1 MADYFPIES
10 PSDECSQ
17 GLAERAWQGHVDA
30 GRIGS
35 RSAPDQAR
43 LEKLAADDP
52 NSPDTNAAADVLTVP
67 SEALA
72 DLPEAEPF

>member
-43 LEKLAADDP
+43 LEKLAAD
-52 NSPDTNAAADVLTVP
+52 
-67 SEALA
+67 EMALFGEVRSLRR
-72 DLPEAEPF
+72 DWPEEPRGWW